1 MKKLM
6 LNAAAILFVGTLAVQ
21 AQTPSETTP
30 STTTPSQTTPSVQQ
44 QRPRSG
50 DWTKVE
56 SSQVPAPVQQ
66 TLRTEK
72 YKGWEND
79 GVYFNK
85 STGQYSVDIRTG
97 ATPGLYY
104 FDQSGR
110 TVTASGTSPQQG
122 ATGSTTRPN
131 QSAPNQGSPDNSS
144 GSTVPPPQQSPTP
157 NR

>member
-6 LNAAAILFVGTLAVQ
+6 LNAAAILFVGTMAAQ
-21 AQTPSETTP
+21 AQTPSTTPTTPSETTP
-30 STTTPSQTTPSVQQ
+30 SMQQ
-44 QRPRSG
+44 QPKRSG

-56 SSQVPAPVQQ
+56 ASQVPTSVQQ
-66 TLRTEK
+66 SLKADK

-110 TVTASGTSPQQG
+110 TVTASGNSPQQG
-122 ATGSTTRPN
+122 ASGSTAKPN
-131 QSAPNQGSPDNSS
+131 PNSPDNES
-144 GSTVPPPQQSPTP
+144 GSTAPVPQESPTP